1 MKRNTLLLLET
12 LSYLLVL
19 MFNFLANALPLGGKQ
34 TGQVSAEYPTLFTPA
49 GFTFSIWGIIYFLLA
64 VYLFRKWS
72 LNRKGDQIPGGEWF
86 VLSSILNI
94 SWLFAWHYGY
104 LGISMLIMAGFLLV
118 LIRWYS
124 ITFSSY
130 RQKPYLWL
138 WLPVS
143 VYLAWICVATI
154 ANASIFLVSQG
165 GLPQPA
171 IWTAIML
178 FIASGMGV
186 FMLLRYRDL
195 AFVLVIFW
203 AFFGIHQN
211 RLGEE
216 GVDALWVS
224 RMVLVSG
231 GILLAGVIYFFIQN
245 SRSRKS

>member
-49 GFTFSIWGIIYFLLA
+49 GFTFSIWGIIYFLQA

-72 LNRKGDQIPGGEWF
+72 LTRKGDQIPGGEWF

-94 SWLFAWHYGY
+94 CWLFAWHYGY

-130 RQKPYLWL
+130 RQKPYLLL
-138 WLPVS
+138 WLPAS

-154 ANASIFLVSQG
+154 ANASIFLVSLG
-165 GLPQPA
+165 GLLQPA
-171 IWTAIML
+171 IWTAAML
-178 FIASGMGV
+178 FIAAGIGV
-186 FMLLRYRDL
+186 FFLFRYRDL
-195 AFVLVIFW
+195 AFVLVILW

-211 RLGEE
+211 RIGEE
-216 GVDALWVS
+216 GEDALWVS

-231 GILLAGVIYFFIQN
+231 GILLAGVIYFFIQS

>member
-1 MKRNTLLLLET
+1 MKRNTLLILET

-64 VYLFRKWS
+64 VYLLRRWS
-72 LNRKGDQIPGGEWF
+72 LIRRGDLIPGGEWF

-104 LGISMLIMAGFLLV
+104 LGISMLLMAGFLLV

-124 ITFSSY
+124 IACSY
-130 RQKPYLWL
+130 RRKPHFWL
-138 WLPVS
+138 SVPVS

-154 ANASIFLVSQG
+154 ANASIFLVSLG
-165 GLPQPA
+165 GLPQTA
-171 IWTAIML
+171 IWTTVML
-178 FIASGMGV
+178 FIAAGMGV
-186 FMLLRYRDL
+186 FMLFRFRDL
-195 AFVLVIFW
+195 AFVLVILW
-203 AFFGIHQN
+203 AFFGIYHN
-211 RLGEE
+211 RISDG
-216 GVDALWVS
+216 GDDALWVS

-231 GILLAGVIYFFIQN
+231 GSMLAGGIYFFIQN
-245 SRSRKS
+245 SRRPKA